1 MRVKDEIK
9 EIVMKQLELQRL
21 VEYKRVSAELE
32 DVLNEL
38 RRLIEDRQSQYF
50 NKELFA
56 TIKELEELIAERTFY
71 VSYDIISQFWRS
83 IILGTE
89 LVSIEELMD

>member
-1 MRVKDEIK
+1 MVRDEIK
-9 EIVMKQLELQRL
+9 NVVMKQLELQRL
-21 VEYKRVSAELE
+21 AEYKRVSAELE

-38 RRLIEDRQSQYF
+38 RRLVEDRQSQYF

-56 TIKELEELIAERTFY
+56 AIKELEDLIAERTFY
-71 VSYDIISQFWRS
+71 VSYDVINQFWRS

-89 LVSIEELMD
+89 LVSIEELMG

>member
-1 MRVKDEIK
+1 MVKDEIK
-9 EIVMKQLELQRL
+9 RVVMKQLELQRL

-38 RRLIEDRQSQYF
+38 RRLVEDRQSQYF

-56 TIKELEELIAERTFY
+56 TIKELEELITERTFY
-71 VSYDIISQFWRS
+71 VSYDVINQFWRS

-89 LVSIEELMD
+89 VVSIEELMD

>member
-1 MRVKDEIK
+1 MRVKDEIQ

-38 RRLIEDRQSQYF
+38 RRLVDDRQSQYF

-71 VSYDIISQFWRS
+71 VSYDVICQF
-83 IILGTE
+83 
-89 LVSIEELMD
+89 

>member
-1 MRVKDEIK
+1 MVKDEIK
-9 EIVMKQLELQRL
+9 RVVMKQLELQRL

-38 RRLIEDRQSQYF
+38 RRLVEDRQSQYF

-56 TIKELEELIAERTFY
+56 TIKELEELITERTFY
-71 VSYDIISQFWRS
+71 VSYDVINQFWRS

-89 LVSIEELMD
+89 IVSIEELMD

>member
-1 MRVKDEIK
+1 MVKDEIK
-9 EIVMKQLELQRL
+9 NVVMKQLELQRL
-21 VEYKRVSAELE
+21 AEYKRVSAELE

-38 RRLIEDRQSQYF
+38 RRLVEDRQSQYF

-56 TIKELEELIAERTFY
+56 AIKELEDLIAERTFY
-71 VSYDIISQFWRS
+71 VSYDVINQFWRS

-89 LVSIEELMD
+89 LVSIEELMG